1 MSPELA
7 FDLAVIALSIFSTVM
22 MSMVMLGL

>member
-1 MSPELA
+1 MSVELA
-7 FDLAVIALSIFSTVM
+7 FDLAVIVLSVFSTVM

>member
-1 MSPELA
+1 MSAELA
-7 FDLAVIALSIFSTVM
+7 FDLGITAVGIFSTVM

>member
-1 MSPELA
+1 MSADLA
-7 FDLAVIALSIFSTVM
+7 FMLGMIALSIFSTVM